1 MEPKR
6 RQKHAVL
13 GIAKQGLQEEVNSH
27 QAPLESANGYRTK
40 DL

>member
-6 RQKHAVL
+6 CQKHIVL
-13 GIAKQGLQEEVNSH
+13 GIAKQGLPEEVNSH
-27 QAPLESANGYRTK
+27 RAPLESVNGYRTK